1 MEAVFS
7 FVDVSLPVPLAR
19 SFTYSLPET
28 LRHRAVPGCRIIVPF
43 GSRKL
48 TGMILKA
55 HNQPPE
61 METREALRLLDE
73 EPVLDAKL
81 LALGRWVAEYYCAPL
96 GEVLRGMAPLAGEVR
111 QSKFWALTDQGHD
124 VIRQLLIGETGN
136 DPAVELLRALEQ
148 RPLSETTLER
158 KCAGAR
164 KLLKTLER
172 KGLLVQEQSIAG
184 RDPLRAPAI
193 RMRAE
198 FNGRHEQLKLTRV
211 QRELIAYLEL
221 HPGSHNLVDLSVA
234 VKGASVAARALARRK
249 LIELKPEPLAID
261 AAWAQ
266 PRHALNPPQQAAVDA
281 IRGVLAERRFQTF
294 LLHGVTGSGKTEVYL
309 NAIEAALAA
318 GRGVLMLVPE
328 IGLCTRR
335 STTASARRSG
345 AGCARARPWW
355 PWERARR
362 SSRRSRT
369 WG

>member
-124 VIRQLLIGETGN
+124 VVRQLLIGETGN
-136 DPAVELLRALEQ
+136 DPAVELLRALETIAAQMLRLDQ
-148 RPLSETTLER
+148 REND
-158 KCAGAR
+158 
-164 KLLKTLER
+164 
-172 KGLLVQEQSIAG
+172 LVSFDAANFKA
-184 RDPLRAPAI
+184 LRAQ
-193 RMRAE
+193 E
-198 FNGRHEQLKLTRV
+198 LKLQAEIAADKV
-211 QRELIAYLEL
+211 IKSGIPYAFPPMNSRERRQMHLVFKSIEGVETASSGEGQDRFLAVF
-221 HPGSHNLVDLSVA
+221 PQGKTNLP
-234 VKGASVAARALARRK
+234 VAAPVKPRGFGRR
-249 LIELKPEPLAID
+249 
-261 AAWAQ
+261 
-266 PRHALNPPQQAAVDA
+266 
-281 IRGVLAERRFQTF
+281 
-294 LLHGVTGSGKTEVYL
+294 
-309 NAIEAALAA
+309 
-318 GRGVLMLVPE
+318 
-328 IGLCTRR
+328 
-335 STTASARRSG
+335 
-345 AGCARARPWW
+345 
-355 PWERARR
+355 
-362 SSRRSRT
+362 
-369 WG
+369 